1 MKNQI
6 MLLLLTVGIVVSCST
21 KETSKKEIST
31 YPITHPLLVDTSYI
45 SEYVADIQSVKNIEI
60 RARVSGFIDQI
71 HIDEGEYVKK
81 NQLLF
86 TINNK
91 QYKENVLI
99 AKAGLKSS
107 EASLKSAKVE
117 YLNMKIL
124 CEKNIVSKTELEK
137 AEAMFESAKSNV
149 DQSKSELNSAMIDL
163 SLTRILAPF
172 DGVVNRIPNKK
183 GSLINEGSLLTS
195 LSDNKDVYA
204 YFNVSEREYLDFI
217 SQKKRVNEVLLR
229 LANNELH
236 SDKGV
241 VESIDGEIDKSTGN
255 IAFRAKFPNPKDVLR
270 HGSSGKILLSHR
282 LNNVVLIPQ
291 KSTFEIQEK
300 TYVYVVDKEHIVHS
314 KSITPLHRMPNMYVV
329 SPKEIS
335 LNTKILFE
343 GIQNVK
349 NGDKIHIVNKLH

>member
-1 MKNQI
+1 MKNQR
-6 MLLLLTVGIVVSCST
+6 LLLLLAIGIVVSCGT
-21 KETSKKEIST
+21 KETAIKQIST
-31 YPITHPLLVDTSYI
+31 YPIIKPVLVDTSYT

-91 QYKENVLI
+91 QYKENVSI
-99 AKAGLKSS
+99 AKAALKSS
-107 EASLKSAKVE
+107 ESALKSAKVE
-117 YLNMKIL
+117 YLNTKIL
-124 CEKNIVSKTELEK
+124 CEKNIISKAELEK

-149 DQSKSELNSAMIDL
+149 EQSKSELNSALIDL

-183 GSLINEGSLLTS
+183 GSLVNEGSLLTS

-217 SQKKRVNEVLLR
+217 SQKKRVDEVLLR
-229 LANNELH
+229 LANNVLH
-236 SDKGV
+236 SAKGI
-241 VESIDGEIDKSTGN
+241 VESIDGEINKSTGN
-255 IAFRAKFPNPKDVLR
+255 IAFRAKFPNPKGVLR
-270 HGSSGKILLSHR
+270 HGSSGKILLSHT
-282 LNNVVLIPQ
+282 LDNVVLIPQ

-300 TYVYVVDKEHIVHS
+300 TYVYVVDKNQVVHS
-314 KSITPLHRMPNMYVV
+314 KSITPLYRMPNTYVV

-335 LNTKILFE
+335 LNTKILYE

>member
-1 MKNQI
+1 MKNQR
-6 MLLLLTVGIVVSCST
+6 LLLLLAIGIVVSCGT
-21 KETSKKEIST
+21 KETASKQIST
-31 YPITHPLLVDTSYI
+31 YPIIKPVLVDTSYI

-91 QYKENVLI
+91 QYKENVSI
-99 AKAGLKSS
+99 AKAALKSS
-107 EASLKSAKVE
+107 ESALKSAKVE
-117 YLNMKIL
+117 YLNTKIL
-124 CEKNIVSKTELEK
+124 CEKNIISKAELEK

-149 DQSKSELNSAMIDL
+149 EQSKSELNSALIDL

-183 GSLINEGSLLTS
+183 GSLVNEGSLLTS

-217 SQKKRVNEVLLR
+217 SQKKRVDEVLLR

-236 SDKGV
+236 SAKGI
-241 VESIDGEIDKSTGN
+241 VESIDGEINKSTGN
-255 IAFRAKFPNPKDVLR
+255 IAFRAKFPNPKGVLR
-270 HGSSGKILLSHR
+270 HGSSGKILLSHT
-282 LNNVVLIPQ
+282 LDNVVLIPQ

-300 TYVYVVDKEHIVHS
+300 TYVYVVDKNQVVHS
-314 KSITPLHRMPNMYVV
+314 KSITPLYRMPNTYVV

-335 LNTKILFE
+335 LNTKILYE

>member
-1 MKNQI
+1 MKNQR
-6 MLLLLTVGIVVSCST
+6 LLLLLAIGIVVSCGT
-21 KETSKKEIST
+21 KETASKEIST
-31 YPITHPLLVDTSYI
+31 YPIIKPVLVDTSYI

-91 QYKENVLI
+91 QYKENVSI
-99 AKAGLKSS
+99 AKAALKSS
-107 EASLKSAKVE
+107 ESALKSAKVE
-117 YLNMKIL
+117 YLNTKIL
-124 CEKNIVSKTELEK
+124 CEKNIISKAELEK

-149 DQSKSELNSAMIDL
+149 EQSKSELNSALIDL

-183 GSLINEGSLLTS
+183 GSLVNEGSLLTS

-217 SQKKRVNEVLLR
+217 SQKKRVDEVLLR

-236 SDKGV
+236 SAKGI
-241 VESIDGEIDKSTGN
+241 VESIDGEINKSTGN
-255 IAFRAKFPNPKDVLR
+255 IAFRAKFPNPKGVLR
-270 HGSSGKILLSHR
+270 HGSSGKILLSHT
-282 LNNVVLIPQ
+282 LDNVVLIPQ

-300 TYVYVVDKEHIVHS
+300 TYVYVVDKNQVVHS
-314 KSITPLHRMPNMYVV
+314 KSITPLYRMPNTYVV

-335 LNTKILFE
+335 LNTKILYE